1 MTMRDTV
8 EAIKESPLWV
18 TLTLGEKLDALL
30 YAVNSTEGAVPSGCE
45 HLDVSDIV
53 GEIFADYNN

>member
-1 MTMRDTV
+1 MTMRDTI

-30 YAVNSTEGAVPSGCE
+30 YAVNSAEGAMLSRYERV
-45 HLDVSDIV
+45 DVSDIV
-53 GEIFADYNN
+53 GEIFCDYNN

>member
-1 MTMRDTV
+1 MRDTI
-8 EAIKESPLWV
+8 EAIKDSPLWS

-30 YAVNSTEGAVPSGCE
+30 YAVGSAEETMLSRYE
-45 HLDVSDIV
+45 HVDVSDIV

>member
-1 MTMRDTV
+1 MTMRDTIDAV
-8 EAIKESPLWV
+8 KESPLWG

-30 YAVNSTEGAVPSGCE
+30 YAVSSAEGSVPSRYE
-45 HLDVSDIV
+45 QVDVSDIV

>member
-1 MTMRDTV
+1 MRDTI

-30 YAVNSTEGAVPSGCE
+30 YAVNSTEGAMLSRYE
-45 HLDVSDIV
+45 HVDVSDIV
-53 GEIFADYNN
+53 GEIFCDYNN